1 MSCDAAAGN
10 VRRPDSGYADSIDG
24 RRLLW
29 LVVDDDEA
37 SRELARAVLASE
49 GFDVITAIDG
59 FDALAVAGQRLP
71 DVVLSDVLMPRMDG
85 FVLCMHW
92 QSDPVLRSV
101 PFIFCAAD
109 YMDPADHEFAM
120 SLGAAGYFI
129 KPLAHEQIHSIAAL
143 TAGRPTGP
151 TDRAPVL
158 PDQAL
163 PDSVS
168 LETLRRYNARLFSK
182 LEQKVSGLEDTTRRL
197 KEAMDG
203 CLAVIGS
210 ITEARDPYTLGH
222 EQRVA
227 ELAVA
232 IAQKMGIDDD
242 GVETVRI
249 AAMLHDVG
257 KIAVPSEILS
267 KPGLLSAV
275 EREMVRAHAAAG
287 GQMLELAQMERPIKS
302 IVVQHHER
310 LDGSGYPAGL
320 RAKDILLESR
330 IIAVVDV
337 VEAMASPRPYRPA
350 LNLET
355 ALDEVRTHA
364 GTLYDA
370 EVVATCLDL
379 FESEGFTFSEAA
391 TLA

>member
-1 MSCDAAAGN
+1 MRATTAAGN
-10 VRRPDSGYADSIDG
+10 VHLPDSGAADPADG

-37 SRELARAVLASE
+37 GRELARAVLVSE

-59 FDALAVAGQRLP
+59 FDALAVAGQQLP
-71 DVVLSDVLMPRMDG
+71 DIVLSDVLMPRMDG

-92 QSDPVLRSV
+92 QADPALRSV
-101 PFIFCAAD
+101 PFIFCTAD
-109 YMDPADHEFAM
+109 YMDPADHDFAM

-129 KPLAHEQIHSIAAL
+129 KPLTQEPMLSIAAL
-143 TAGRPTGP
+143 ASAASTSSS
-151 TDRAPVL
+151 DRAPVL

-163 PDSVS
+163 ADSVS

-182 LEQKVSGLEDTTRRL
+182 LEQKVSDLEDTTRRL

-227 ELAVA
+227 QLAVA

-242 GVETVRI
+242 GVETVRV

-257 KIAVPSEILS
+257 ADPYIA
-267 KPGLLSAV
+267 GC
-275 EREMVRAHAAAG
+275 RVRA
-287 GQMLELAQMERPIKS
+287 I
-302 IVVQHHER
+302 
-310 LDGSGYPAGL
+310 SG
-320 RAKDILLESR
+320 
-330 IIAVVDV
+330 
-337 VEAMASPRPYRPA
+337 
-350 LNLET
+350 T
-355 ALDEVRTHA
+355 Q
-364 GTLYDA
+364 
-370 EVVATCLDL
+370 
-379 FESEGFTFSEAA
+379 
-391 TLA
+391 